1 MSVTVIIRRAL
12 DRFLTREPGRQAR
25 HSYSF
30 SSSYDP
36 DRLGF
41 GPLIA
46 LNDHLLGRGR
56 GYDAHEHRDVVLV
69 TWVVHGELVHTDE
82 TGTSTLG
89 PGELAVTRAGSGT
102 THSEVAGDAAT
113 RFIQMWLRP
122 EGPGGGPVRETA
134 APDLSGPGLVPV
146 AGSAGLTLDVPG
158 ATLAIAEL
166 GAGETLRLPREPLV
180 HVFVVTGALL
190 RSSLAEPLSAG
201 DAFEISDEDAADAE
215 AGRDLSV
222 TAAVPTQ
229 LLVWTFR
236 S

>member
-1 MSVTVIIRRAL
+1 VSVTVIIRRAL
-12 DRFLTREPGRQAR
+12 DRFLTRDPGRQTR

-30 SSSYDP
+30 GSSYDP

-46 LNDHLLGRGR
+46 LDDHLLGRGR

-82 TGTSTLG
+82 TGTSTLAANR
-89 PGELAVTRAGSGT
+89 LAVTRAGSGT

-122 EGPGGGPVRETA
+122 EGTGGPVRETA
-134 APDLSGPGLVPV
+134 APDLGGPGLVPV
-146 AGSAGLTLDVPG
+146 AGGSGLPLDVPG
-158 ATLAIAEL
+158 ATLSIADL

-180 HVFVVTGALL
+180 LLFVVTGALL
-190 RSSLAEPLSAG
+190 RSSLAEPLAAG
-201 DAFEISDEDAADAE
+201 DAFEITDEGTADGE
-215 AGRDLSV
+215 VRDLAV

-229 LLVWTFR
+229 VLVWTFR